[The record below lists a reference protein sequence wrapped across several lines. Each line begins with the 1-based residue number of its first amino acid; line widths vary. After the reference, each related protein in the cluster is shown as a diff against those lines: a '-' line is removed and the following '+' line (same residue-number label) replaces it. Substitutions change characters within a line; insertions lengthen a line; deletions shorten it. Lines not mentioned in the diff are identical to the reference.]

1 MEIATKTS
9 LVRWV
14 LALWF
19 MAMAAGCSV
28 NHAPQA
34 TTTEQPNT
42 TQVMVMIY
50 FGMAEHDGTPISQ
63 QRWLEFEKHELAR
76 HFEGFTLFDAKGYY
90 QGQAEVSKVVLI
102 IINKSQLETVKNIA
116 DSYRQQF
123 NQHSV
128 MVTVFNLQQWHF
140 IKGD

>member
-1 MEIATKTS
+1 MEMAMKTS

-14 LALWF
+14 IGLWF

-28 NHAPQA
+28 NHGPPA

-50 FGMAEHDGTPISQ
+50 FGMAEHDGTPITQ
-63 QRWLEFEKHELAR
+63 QRWLEFEKNELAR
-76 HFEGFTLFDAKGYY
+76 DFEGFTLFEAKGYY
-90 QGQAEVSKVVLI
+90 QGQAEASKVALI
-102 IINKSQLETVKNIA
+102 IIDESKLETVKKVA
-116 DSYRQQF
+116 DIYRQQF

-128 MVTVFNLQQWHF
+128 MVTVSNLQQWHF
-140 IKGD
+140 IQGD